1 MRLVRFFVCAS
12 LIHFFQC
19 ARKCFCLTFHFLLML
34 CVFFLEMNFFVVVG
48 AELFSSSSLARCEL
62 WTTRFVVPHEIM
74 QCLLAHLSEH
84 KRIVNLRHDKNKLV
98 AEMKKISLCFIHCW
112 LIKIFVL
119 LSETFFDV
127 GLRRNIISVRDTGL
141 IKFKSMLN
149 VLKSVEVDVIT
160 KVTFGGNL

>member
-1 MRLVRFFVCAS
+1 MWHAPRAFFVCAS

-34 CVFFLEMNFFVVVG
+34 CVFFFLGNELFFVVVG
-48 AELFSSSSLARCEL
+48 AELFFFFSLARYKL

-74 QCLLAHLSEH
+74 QCLLAHLGEH

-119 LSETFFDV
+119 LSETFF
-127 GLRRNIISVRDTGL
+127 L
-141 IKFKSMLN
+141 ML
-149 VLKSVEVDVIT
+149 D
-160 KVTFGGNL
+160 